1 MANPQG
7 FDKLNILKKHSI
19 PYPEYFADMELTP
32 KQKKEREK
40 FCYILEDLIII
51 YFEMIKTSRD
61 IGILNEYTIKQ
72 ELMYNLYEAVDDKG
86 FFEDAEEL
94 DRYIADFVDTSYKT
108 TISNLDEHPNDMDY
122 TGEQQYWIS
131 EDRAKFIAEDQSNTL
146 FNSKDYVEAL
156 KANKKQKIWKSFGD
170 ERVRH
175 THEEVDVTMIDIDD
189 YFEVGAAKM
198 LYPKDVTSALSTG
211 AEHPEEV
218 INCRCQCIYV

>member
-86 FFEDAEEL
+86 FFENAEEL

>member
-61 IGILNEYTIKQ
+61 MGILNEYTIKQ

-86 FFEDAEEL
+86 FFENVEEL
-94 DRYIADFVDTSYKT
+94 DRYVEDFVDVSYAT

-218 INCRCQCIYV
+218 INCRCQFIYV

>member
-40 FCYILEDLIII
+40 FCYILEDLLII

-94 DRYIADFVDTSYKT
+94 DRYVADFVDASYKT
-108 TISNLDEHPNDMDY
+108 TTSNLDEHPNDMDY

>member
-40 FCYILEDLIII
+40 FCYILEDLLII

-86 FFEDAEEL
+86 FFENVEEL
-94 DRYIADFVDTSYKT
+94 DRYIADFVDTSYKA

-146 FNSKDYVEAL
+146 FNSKDYVEAI
-156 KANKKQKIWKSFGD
+156 KAGKTHKIWMAYPD
-170 ERVRH
+170 DRVRP
-175 THEEVDVTMIDIDD
+175 THEETNGAKVPIDA
-189 YFEVGAAKM
+189 YFDVGAARM
-198 LYPKDVTSALSTG
+198 LYPKDVTSEFSTG
-211 AEHPEEV
+211 ASHPEEV
-218 INCRCQCIYV
+218 ISCRCQCIYV

>member
-40 FCYILEDLIII
+40 FCYILEDLLII

-72 ELMYNLYEAVDDKG
+72 EFMYNLYEAVDDKG

>member
-72 ELMYNLYEAVDDKG
+72 EFMYNLYEAVDDKG